1 MKEIIALLKQNAVGV
16 FPTDTLYGIVTPAD
30 SEKSVE
36 RIYTIKGRDEHKP
49 FIILVAS
56 LADVTRFTGPLN
68 ATQKRFLNSVWPG
81 AVSVI
86 IPCRQKKYT
95 YLHRGSMSLA
105 FRMPEDPFIRSV
117 LKKTGPLVA
126 PSANPQSKEPAYTIR
141 EAEAYFGPALDF
153 YVDVGRK
160 KGKPS
165 TLVDLTTD
173 EPRIV
178 RQGSV
183 RIKPTLHKKK

>member
-1 MKEIIALLKQNAVGV
+1 MQEIIALLKQNAVGV
-16 FPTDTLYGIVTPAD
+16 FPTDTLYGIVTPAHAQ
-30 SEKSVE
+30 KSVE
-36 RIYTIKGRDEHKP
+36 RIYAIKGRDEHKP

-56 LADVTRFTGPLN
+56 LAEVEAFTGPLSV
-68 ATQKRFLNSVWPG
+68 AQKRFLKSVWPG

-105 FRMPEDPFIRSV
+105 FRMPDDPFIRSV

-126 PSANPQSKEPAYTIR
+126 PSANPQGKEPAYTIR

-165 TLVDLTTD
+165 TLVDITTD
-173 EPRIV
+173 EPRIL

-183 RIKPTLHKKK
+183 RIKQAKKK